1 MQKHQLL
8 LLLILPLSADFVLYF
23 QSFTSAQSALL
34 LLPTWLPRF
43 YFQAPFFW
51 MLLIVLKIFIPSMF
65 LMFLILSFC
74 CFQMNHLIGPLLQNC
89 ATSMLFISER
99 KVLDCESHETIIDL
113 FHCHYISS
121 QKEQVF
127 NGSITIVNLLMILFF
142 LSRKI
147 SHLYANPFCC
157 KISGFL
163 ISSFTT
169 QNYKNCIKQCNITFH
184 GNVESRLIDSKEN
197 VLKKNQL

>member
-1 MQKHQLL
+1 MTSSKLTGFTASYAETLALAFANSSLICRFSALLSIFYFCSISSSSATNLATQILLSGSIFLDAFDRFKDFHSFDVFNVFDSELL
-8 LLLILPLSADFVLYF
+8 LLLDEPFDWSSSSELCNQYVIYLWKEG
-23 QSFTSAQSALL
+23 
-34 LLPTWLPRF
+34 TWL
-43 YFQAPFFW
+43 W
-51 MLLIVLKIFIPSMF
+51 ISW
-65 LMFLILSFC
+65 
-74 CFQMNHLIGPLLQNC
+74 NHNW
-89 ATSMLFISER
+89 
-99 KVLDCESHETIIDL
+99 TIIDL

-169 QNYKNCIKQCNITFH
+169 
-184 GNVESRLIDSKEN
+184 
-197 VLKKNQL
+197 

>member
-1 MQKHQLL
+1 
-8 LLLILPLSADFVLYF
+8 
-23 QSFTSAQSALL
+23 
-34 LLPTWLPRF
+34 
-43 YFQAPFFW
+43 
-51 MLLIVLKIFIPSMF
+51 
-65 LMFLILSFC
+65 
-74 CFQMNHLIGPLLQNC
+74 MNHLIGPLLKNC
-89 ATSMLFISER
+89 ATSMLFICER

-121 QKEQVF
+121 QKEQVL

-163 ISSFTT
+163 TSSFTT
-169 QNYKNCIKQCNITFH
+169 WNYKNCIKQCNITFH
-184 GNVESRLIDSKEN
+184 CNVESRLIDSKEN